1 MGGLNRLI
9 KRLEKNPIKEIN
21 RVTKELKRKE
31 IRRTEVKTKRP
42 IGMEYQDRYHYR
54 KIKKG

>member
-1 MGGLNRLI
+1 MGGLKRLI

-21 RVTKELKRKE
+21 RVTKELKTKE
-31 IRRTEVKTKRP
+31 IRRTEVTTKRP

-54 KIKKG
+54 KTNR

>member
-1 MGGLNRLI
+1 MGGLKRLI

-21 RVTKELKRKE
+21 RVTKELKTKE

-54 KIKKG
+54 KTNI